1 MASTKI
7 LDAKGQ
13 VVNEIADK
21 IKTSESVVLFTYQGL
36 TVADMAEL
44 RNKIKEANGEV
55 KVYKNTLVNRALSSQ
70 KIDLSDKLNGPKA
83 FAFGSD
89 EIAPIKALADFAK
102 EHKTLTLEVGIVDG
116 TVVIVD
122 GEIVDAAKLKELAS
136 IPSKEG
142 LLTMFAGGLMEH
154 VRNMAICL
162 DLHSQN
168 LEK

>member
-1 MASTKI
+1 MANVKI
-7 LDAKGQ
+7 LEAKQGIID
-13 VVNEIADK
+13 EI
-21 IKTSESVVLFTYQGL
+21 SEKVKNSKSFIAFNYHGL
-36 TVADMAEL
+36 SVADTNEL
-44 RNKIKEANGEV
+44 RRILKKSGSEFKI
-55 KVYKNTLVNRALSSQ
+55 YKNTLVNRALSSQ

-102 EHKTLTLEVGIVDG
+102 DHKSLTLEVGIVDG
-116 TVVIVD
+116 
-122 GEIVDAAKLKELAS
+122 EIVDSAKLKELATL
-136 IPSKEG
+136 PSKEG

>member
-1 MASTKI
+1 MANVKI
-7 LDAKGQ
+7 LEAKQGIID
-13 VVNEIADK
+13 EI
-21 IKTSESVVLFTYQGL
+21 SEKVKNSKSFIAFNYHGL
-36 TVADMAEL
+36 SVADTNEL
-44 RNKIKEANGEV
+44 RRTLKKSGSEF

-102 EHKTLTLEVGIVDG
+102 DHKSLTLEVG
-116 TVVIVD
+116 IVD
-122 GEIVDAAKLKELAS
+122 GEIVDAAKLKELATL
-136 IPSKEG
+136 PSKEG

-168 LEK
+168 VEK

>member
-1 MASTKI
+1 MANIKI
-7 LDAKGQ
+7 LEAKQGIID
-13 VVNEIADK
+13 EIGEK
-21 IKTSESVVLFTYQGL
+21 IKNSNSFVAFNYHGL
-36 TVADMAEL
+36 SVADTNEL
-44 RNKIKEANGEV
+44 RRILKETGSEF
-55 KVYKNTLVNRALSSQ
+55 KVYKNTLVTRALNANN
-70 KIDLSDKLNGPKA
+70 IDLGVTLEGPKA
-83 FAFGSD
+83 FAFGTD

-102 EHKTLTLEVGIVDG
+102 DHKTLTLEIGIVDG
-116 TVVIVD
+116 EV
-122 GEIVDAAKLKELAS
+122 VDANKLKELSA

>member
-1 MASTKI
+1 M
-7 LDAKGQ
+7 
-13 VVNEIADK
+13 NFEI
-21 IKTSESVVLFTYQGL
+21 SEKVKNSKSFIAFNYHGL
-36 TVADMAEL
+36 SVADTNEL
-44 RNKIKEANGEV
+44 RRILKKSGSEF

-102 EHKTLTLEVGIVDG
+102 DHKSLTLEVG
-116 TVVIVD
+116 IVD
-122 GEIVDAAKLKELAS
+122 GEIVDAAKLKELS
-136 IPSKEG
+136 TLPSKEG

>member
-1 MASTKI
+1 MANQKI
-7 LDAKGQ
+7 LDRKQ
-13 VVNEIADK
+13 DIINEISDK
-21 IKTSESVVLFTYQGL
+21 VENSKSFVAFNYHGL
-36 TVADMAEL
+36 SVADTNEL
-44 RNKIKEANGEV
+44 RRILKESGSEFKI
-55 KVYKNTLVNRALSSQ
+55 YKNTLVNRALNSK
-70 KIDLSDKLNGPKA
+70 KIDLESYLNGPKA
-83 FAFGSD
+83 FAFGAD

-102 EHKTLTLEVGIVDG
+102 DHKTLTLEVG
-116 TVVIVD
+116 IVD

>member
-1 MASTKI
+1 MANVKI
-7 LDAKGQ
+7 LEAKQGIIDE
-13 VVNEIADK
+13 VSDK
-21 IKTSESVVLFTYQGL
+21 IKNSKSFVAFNYHGL
-36 TVADMAEL
+36 SVADTNEL
-44 RNKIKEANGEV
+44 RRILKESGSEF
-55 KVYKNTLVNRALSSQ
+55 KVYKNTLVTRALNAS
-70 KIDLSDKLNGPKA
+70 KIDLGQILEGPKA
-83 FAFGSD
+83 FAFGTD

-102 EHKTLTLEVGIVDG
+102 DHKTLTLEVGIVDG
-116 TVVIVD
+116 EV
-122 GEIVDAAKLKELAS
+122 VDAAKLKELAT

>member
-1 MASTKI
+1 MANQKI
-7 LDAKGQ
+7 LDRKQ
-13 VVNEIADK
+13 DIINEISDK
-21 IKTSESVVLFTYQGL
+21 VENSKSFVAFNYHGL
-36 TVADMAEL
+36 SVADTNEL
-44 RNKIKEANGEV
+44 RRILKESGSVFKI
-55 KVYKNTLVNRALSSQ
+55 YKNTLVNRALSSK
-70 KIDLSDKLNGPKA
+70 KIDLGSYLNGPKA
-83 FAFGSD
+83 FAFGVD

-102 EHKTLTLEVGIVDG
+102 DHKTLTLEVG
-116 TVVIVD
+116 IVD

>member
-1 MASTKI
+1 MANKKI
-7 LDAKGQ
+7 LDAKQ
-13 VVNEIADK
+13 VIIDEIAEK
-21 IKTSESVVLFTYQGL
+21 VKNSNSFVAFNYHGL
-36 TVADMAEL
+36 SVADTNEL
-44 RNKIKEANGEV
+44 RRILKESGSEF
-55 KVYKNTLVNRALSSQ
+55 KVYKNTLVNRALTAN

-83 FAFGSD
+83 FAFGTD
-89 EIAPIKALADFAK
+89 EIAPIKALAEFAK
-102 EHKTLTLEVGIVDG
+102 THKTVTLEVGIVDG
-116 TVVIVD
+116 
-122 GEIVDAAKLKELAS
+122 EIVDATKLSELAA

>member
-1 MASTKI
+1 MANIKI
-7 LDAKGQ
+7 LEMK
-13 VVNEIADK
+13 
-21 IKTSESVVLFTYQGL
+21 QGIIDEVGEKVKNSKCFVAFNYHGL
-36 TVADMAEL
+36 SVADTNEL
-44 RNKIKEANGEV
+44 RRILKESGSEFKI
-55 KVYKNTLVNRALSSQ
+55 YKNTLVTRALEAN
-70 KIDLSDKLNGPKA
+70 KIDLGMVLNGPKA
-83 FAFGSD
+83 FAFGTD

-102 EHKTLTLEVGIVDG
+102 EHKSLTLEVGIVDG
-116 TVVIVD
+116 EV
-122 GEIVDAAKLKELAS
+122 VDANKLKELSS

>member
-1 MASTKI
+1 MANVKILEAKQGIIDEIKTKI
-7 LDAKGQ
+7 
-13 VVNEIADK
+13 AD
-21 IKTSESVVLFTYQGL
+21 SNSFVAFNYHGL
-36 TVADMAEL
+36 SVADTNEL
-44 RNKIKEANGEV
+44 RRILKESGSEFKI
-55 KVYKNTLVNRALSSQ
+55 YKNTLVTRALNDA
-70 KIDLSDKLNGPKA
+70 KIDLGQTLEGPKA

-89 EIAPIKALADFAK
+89 AIAPIKALADFAK

-116 TVVIVD
+116 TVV
-122 GEIVDAAKLKELAS
+122 DASKLKELAS
-136 IPSKEG
+136 IPSKDG

>member
-1 MASTKI
+1 MANVKI
-7 LDAKGQ
+7 LEAKQGIID
-13 VVNEIADK
+13 EI
-21 IKTSESVVLFTYQGL
+21 SEKVKNSKSFIAFNYHGL
-36 TVADMAEL
+36 SVADTNEL
-44 RNKIKEANGEV
+44 RRTLKKSGSEF

-102 EHKTLTLEVGIVDG
+102 DHKSLTLEVGIVDG
-116 TVVIVD
+116 
-122 GEIVDAAKLKELAS
+122 EIVDSAKLKEWATL
-136 IPSKEG
+136 PSNEG

>member
-1 MASTKI
+1 MANVKI
-7 LDAKGQ
+7 LEAKQGIID
-13 VVNEIADK
+13 EI
-21 IKTSESVVLFTYQGL
+21 SEKVKNSKSFIAFNYHGL
-36 TVADMAEL
+36 SVADTNEL
-44 RNKIKEANGEV
+44 RRTLKKSGSEF

-102 EHKTLTLEVGIVDG
+102 DHKSLTLEVG
-116 TVVIVD
+116 IVD
-122 GEIVDAAKLKELAS
+122 GEIVDAAKLKELS
-136 IPSKEG
+136 TLPSKEG

>member
-1 MASTKI
+1 MANVKI
-7 LDAKGQ
+7 LEKKQGIID
-13 VVNEIADK
+13 EI
-21 IKTSESVVLFTYQGL
+21 SEKVKNSKSFIAFNYHGL
-36 TVADMAEL
+36 SVADTNEL
-44 RNKIKEANGEV
+44 RRILKKSGSEF

-102 EHKTLTLEVGIVDG
+102 DHKSLTLEVG
-116 TVVIVD
+116 IVD
-122 GEIVDAAKLKELAS
+122 GEIVDAAKLKELS
-136 IPSKEG
+136 TLPSKEG

>member
-1 MASTKI
+1 MANVKI
-7 LDAKGQ
+7 LEAKQG
-13 VVNEIADK
+13 VIDEIVEKVKNSKSFIA
-21 IKTSESVVLFTYQGL
+21 FNYHGL
-36 TVADMAEL
+36 SVADTNEL
-44 RNKIKEANGEV
+44 RRILKKSGSEFKI
-55 KVYKNTLVNRALSSQ
+55 YKNTLVNRALSSQ

-102 EHKTLTLEVGIVDG
+102 DHKTLTLEVG
-116 TVVIVD
+116 IVD
-122 GEIVDAAKLKELAS
+122 GEIVDAAKLKELS
-136 IPSKEG
+136 TLPSKEG

>member
-1 MASTKI
+1 MANVKI
-7 LDAKGQ
+7 LEAKQ
-13 VVNEIADK
+13 DVIDEIVEKVKNSKSFIA
-21 IKTSESVVLFTYQGL
+21 FNYHGL
-36 TVADMAEL
+36 SVADTNEL
-44 RNKIKEANGEV
+44 RRILKKSGSEFKI
-55 KVYKNTLVNRALSSQ
+55 YKNTLVNRALSSQ

-83 FAFGSD
+83 FAFGTD

-102 EHKTLTLEVGIVDG
+102 DHKTLTLEVG
-116 TVVIVD
+116 IVD
-122 GEIVDAAKLKELAS
+122 GEIVDAAKLKELS
-136 IPSKEG
+136 TLPSKEG

>member
-1 MASTKI
+1 MANVKI
-7 LDAKGQ
+7 LEAKQG
-13 VVNEIADK
+13 VIDEIVEKVKNSKSFIA
-21 IKTSESVVLFTYQGL
+21 FNYHGL
-36 TVADMAEL
+36 SVADTNEL
-44 RNKIKEANGEV
+44 RRILKKSGSEFKI
-55 KVYKNTLVNRALSSQ
+55 YKNTLVNRALSSQ

-83 FAFGSD
+83 FAFGTD

-102 EHKTLTLEVGIVDG
+102 DHKTLTLEVG
-116 TVVIVD
+116 IVD
-122 GEIVDAAKLKELAS
+122 GEIVDAAKLKELS
-136 IPSKEG
+136 TLPSKEG

>member
-1 MASTKI
+1 MANVKI
-7 LDAKGQ
+7 LEAKQGIID
-13 VVNEIADK
+13 EI
-21 IKTSESVVLFTYQGL
+21 SEKVKNSKSFIAFNYHGL
-36 TVADMAEL
+36 SVADTNEL
-44 RNKIKEANGEV
+44 RRTLKKSGSEF

-102 EHKTLTLEVGIVDG
+102 DHKSLTLEVG
-116 TVVIVD
+116 IVD
-122 GEIVDAAKLKELAS
+122 GEIVDAAKLKELATL
-136 IPSKEG
+136 PSKEG